1 MTRGS
6 RPLDAEKVKQ
16 HCDLL
21 RDLIGGG
28 PGENPEILRKA
39 LGIVRSL
46 QTAAK
51 WDYPQQILQ
60 DLKER
65 ISAWFR
71 VRQWRGDEAELRRA
85 LLQHIDQL
93 PPSWEQPVGY

>member
-28 PGENPEILRKA
+28 PRENPEILRKA

-71 VRQWRGDEAELRRA
+71 VRQWRGDEAELRRD
-85 LLQHIDQL
+85 LLQHVDQL
-93 PPSWEQPVGY
+93 LPSSEQPVGY